1 MSDRTQDEVAKESP
15 LVVTLDGVPF
25 ADQAEGVRRFKEA
38 ALRAAREER
47 RATEIY
53 YRGFAYNVCSQ
64 FGIDSLKAAIRRD
77 GND

>member
-1 MSDRTQDEVAKESP
+1 MSDRTQDEV
-15 LVVTLDGVPF
+15 VTLD
-25 ADQAEGVRRFKEA
+25 